1 MKGLAR
7 DEGVGSTM
15 RTIHRYDSHCLRGD
29 DQWTASSFA
38 FVSNAKVGSAI
49 FSLFSLCRIY
59 YELKILKWE
68 RAEFFLVLLLAL
80 SLFR

>member
-7 DEGVGSTM
+7 DEGVESTM
-15 RTIHRYDSHCLRGD
+15 GTTHRYDSHCLRGD
-29 DQWTASSFA
+29 DQCTASSFA

-49 FSLFSLCRIY
+49 FSLFSLCSIHY
-59 YELKILKWE
+59 QLKWE

-80 SLFR
+80 SLLR